1 MKYDIQRRVFLVK
14 KYYELSK
21 IVSIQRAFRAEYPKK
36 GTPTHY
42 TMENIVSYFEKYG
55 SVLHVASIQKKSKQK
70 RERAKKELKKLVSD
84 FLNLSRKAAVAVGVS
99 PTLV

>member
-1 MKYDIQRRVFLVK
+1 
-14 KYYELSK
+14 
-21 IVSIQRAFRAEYPKK
+21 
-36 GTPTHY
+36 
-42 TMENIVSYFEKYG
+42 
-55 SVLHVASIQKKSKQK
+55 VASIQKKSKQK